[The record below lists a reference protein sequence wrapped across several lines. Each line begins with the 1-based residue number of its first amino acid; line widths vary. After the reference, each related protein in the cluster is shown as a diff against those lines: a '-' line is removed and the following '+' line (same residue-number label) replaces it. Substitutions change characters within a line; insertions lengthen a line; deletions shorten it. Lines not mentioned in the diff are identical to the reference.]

1 MPPQPADEWFTTE
14 QVGEVTVVRF
24 TSKCARCLEDET
36 IKQIADRLFGLQAE
50 EGRRRLVLSLAGV
63 ERLDSLLLGKLVA
76 LHKRA
81 LATGGTLALC
91 QLNPQLYEVFQTLQ
105 LTTFLRVYGTEQEA
119 VTRV

>member
-1 MPPQPADEWFTTE
+1 MPAQPTDEWFTIE
-14 QVGEVTVVRF
+14 QAGEVTVVRLAPR
-24 TSKCARCLEDET
+24 CGRCLEDET
-36 IKQIADRLFGLQAE
+36 IKHIADCLFSLQAN

-81 LATGGTLALC
+81 LAAGGTLALC

-105 LTTFLRVYGTEQEA
+105 LTTFLRIYGTEQEA
-119 VTRV
+119 VARV